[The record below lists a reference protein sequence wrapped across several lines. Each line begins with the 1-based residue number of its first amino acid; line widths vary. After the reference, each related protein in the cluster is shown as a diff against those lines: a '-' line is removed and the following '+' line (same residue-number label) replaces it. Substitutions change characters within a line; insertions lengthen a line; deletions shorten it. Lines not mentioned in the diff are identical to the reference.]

1 MRTIFEKLHEDP
13 TYRCA
18 VISGSGTSFS
28 AGIDLVSFKSIFDQ
42 TDGDDPSRI
51 ALKVRKLL
59 RNIQQTF
66 LSIQKCHKPVIAAI
80 HGACVGG
87 AVDLVSAADIRFCSS
102 DAWFQVK
109 ETELGFTADIGTL
122 QLLPAAIGSES
133 LARELILT
141 GRRFYADEASRVG
154 FVSRVLDS
162 PAATLAAAL
171 STAKKIAE
179 NSPVAVQTAKASL
192 LYSKNRSVEEGLRHI
207 ADLNQVMLQSP
218 DIKLAVAAAIQKNKP
233 EFPDA

>member
-1 MRTIFEKLHEDP
+1 MRSIT
-13 TYRCA
+13 
-18 VISGSGTSFS
+18 FS
-28 AGIDLVSFKSIFDQ
+28 LNIAGRLRYQ
-42 TDGDDPSRI
+42 
-51 ALKVRKLL
+51 LL
-59 RNIQQTF
+59 RLQAHQCSYFVENKFDFFSVTTPTPRILHCQLNRPAKLNAMTLESWRQV
-66 LSIQKCHKPVIAAI
+66 QCHKPVISAI

-87 AVDLVSAADIRFCSS
+87 AVDLVAATDIRFCSS

-122 QLLPAAIGSES
+122 QLLPAAIGSDS

-141 GRRFYADEASRVG
+141 GRRFYAEEAFRVG

-162 PAATLAAAL
+162 PEATLAAAL
-171 STAKKIAE
+171 STAKKVAE
-179 NSPVAVQTAKASL
+179 NSPVAVQTAKANL
-192 LYSKNRSVEEGLRHI
+192 LYSRNRSFEEGLRHI

-218 DIKLAVAAAIQKNKP
+218 DIKLAVAAALQKNKP